1 MSCEFTKMTSHVVGF
16 TVKDGKGSVRPH
28 CGGKRGAFPREFSWV
43 LGGNFMYFK
52 WVYKLG

>member
-1 MSCEFTKMTSHVVGF
+1 MSCESTKMTSHVVGL

-52 WVYKLG
+52 